1 MRCRLHVNFEGQR
14 GEPISG
20 LQSAECDT
28 TFESCSAWRGQS
40 DRQSD
45 TKKKSVPQNEIDV
58 QAPGSFASVRL
69 LIRKSHGFLRTNR
82 CQACSHSKGEWV
94 HLRAG
99 LWPVLH
105 STDSQGNRGRV
116 RANGSIIA
124 SLASFYYSEFLVF
137 LLGGRTVSKAT
148 FACLLAVAED
158 ASTICCR
165 CTDKEE
171 FLVLVGQRVDAR
183 PIDT

>member
-1 MRCRLHVNFEGQR
+1 MGPKNCHPSRFAWHTKVSSVSSDKGVECAVGYMSTSR
-14 GEPISG
+14 GRGVSQYLDCNLRSVTRHLSPAARG
-20 LQSAECDT
+20 AG
-28 TFESCSAWRGQS
+28 GQS

-45 TKKKSVPQNEIDV
+45 TKKKSVPQNAIDV
-58 QAPGSFASVRL
+58 QAPGSFASVHARL

-124 SLASFYYSEFLVF
+124 SSRR
-137 LLGGRTVSKAT
+137 G
-148 FACLLAVAED
+148 
-158 ASTICCR
+158 
-165 CTDKEE
+165 
-171 FLVLVGQRVDAR
+171 
-183 PIDT
+183 